1 MKKIIFNNGLWI
13 NNFKSYSEAVDF
25 VANRILDAK
34 SYIFNFL
41 YFSCFVIQEKNFQ
54 YRNAINKSDFLFL
67 DGIGMHLY
75 TRTVYKIKDIIN
87 LNGTDLI
94 PKVLEQLNNETS
106 QTAIALYGAKNRVIE
121 KTHNI
126 FKNKYKNL
134 NFYYFSNGYV
144 RPDLDEL
151 KEKSTLLVGL
161 GTPKQEIFVQKNY
174 DLFKMKD
181 ITTISVGGLFDF
193 VSGNAKRAPKWVRN
207 VNLEWAYRMF
217 KNPQKHLNK
226 NIRNLAIIKFILRD
240 LLFK

>member
-13 NNFKSYSEAVDF
+13 NNFESYSEAVNF
-25 VANRILDAK
+25 VANRILDGK

-41 YFSCFVIQEKNFQ
+41 YFSCFVIQEKDSR

-75 TRTVYKIKDIIN
+75 MRTVYKIKDILN

-94 PKVLEQLNNETS
+94 PKVLEKLNNQTS
-106 QTAIALYGAKNRVIE
+106 KTAIALYGAKNRVIE
-121 KTHNI
+121 KTHKI
-126 FKNKYKNL
+126 FKNKYENL
-134 NFYYFSNGYV
+134 NFYYYSNGYV
-144 RPDLDEL
+144 SPDLDEL
-151 KEKSTLLVGL
+151 KEKSFLLIGL
-161 GTPKQEIFVQKNY
+161 GTPKQEMFVQENY
-174 DLFKMKD
+174 ELFKKKN

-193 VSGNAKRAPKWVRN
+193 VSGYAKRAPRWVRN
-207 VNLEWAYRMF
+207 VNLEWAYRML
-217 KNPQKHLNK
+217 KNPQQHLGK